1 MKISSK
7 LTAFF
12 LCVVVIFA
20 GLAATMLGEM
30 RSISAG
36 YDSLLQGPLRQADA
50 ARVTQVDFK
59 KQVQEW
65 KDILLRGHTPADL
78 EKYTRQFHE
87 KEARVQSGAK
97 ALAQD
102 TQDPEVKQLI
112 GDFIAAH
119 DTLNAKYEAAYR
131 IYVAGNADF
140 KGADR
145 TVRGQDRPPTDIFD
159 TIVAKLDDQ
168 VATAVAAQHARV
180 AHERNMA
187 IAAAA
192 GLLGLVCLAGFVVVR
207 GVLARLDRLKAVSVR
222 LSHADVEG
230 LSIDISGKDEIG
242 DFGES
247 MKGVAAA
254 IEELLAQGA
263 TS

>member
-12 LCVVVIFA
+12 LCVVVIFV
-20 GLAATMLGEM
+20 GLAVTLLGQM

-36 YDSLLQGPLRQADA
+36 YDALLEGPVQQADA

-78 EKYTRQFHE
+78 TKYTQQFHD
-87 KEARVQSGAK
+87 KAAKVTAGAK
-97 ALAQD
+97 ALAGQV
-102 TQDPEVKQLI
+102 QDPATRKLVE
-112 GDFIAAH
+112 DFVVAH
-119 DTLNAKYEAAYR
+119 DTLDAKYEAAYQVY
-131 IYVAGNADF
+131 IGGNFDF
-140 KGADR
+140 KAADKM
-145 TVRGQDRPPTDIFD
+145 VRGQDRPPTDIFD
-159 TIVAKLDDQ
+159 KVVARLDELVTSQ
-168 VATAVAAQHARV
+168 VAAQQASVARQRTT
-180 AHERNMA
+180 AL
-187 IAAAA
+187 AAA
-192 GLLGLVCLAGFVVVR
+192 GALLALVSIAGFVVVR
-207 GVLARLDRLKAVSVR
+207 GVLSRLGRLKAVSDR
-222 LSHADVEG
+222 LSRAEVEG
-230 LSIDISGKDEIG
+230 LSIDISGHDEIG

-263 TS
+263 H